1 MDIPPGNQYNSVKFI
16 VLEQANMDTRLA
28 FSLYMAF
35 KKMQIQFGT
44 LAEQMGLDPAPLSA
58 LLKLWRQDGLTITE
72 LGDKLFLKASTIT
85 SLVDRME
92 RDGLVRRERN
102 QEDRRVVRVYLTEKA
117 KNLKGQFPSFEDHI
131 QSQIKDHFSQEE
143 TDELIRLL
151 NKLENL
157 L

>member
-1 MDIPPGNQYNSVKFI
+1 MESK
-16 VLEQANMDTRLA
+16 LA

-35 KKMQIQFGT
+35 KKMQIQFGN

-58 LLKLWRQDGLTITE
+58 LLKLWRQDGLTVTE

-102 QEDRRVVRVYLTEKA
+102 QEDRRVVRIFLTEKA
-117 KNLKGQFPSFEDHI
+117 KNLKEQFPGFEEYI
-131 QSQIKDHFSQEE
+131 QDKIKGHFTEE
-143 TDELIRLL
+143 ELETLIKLL
-151 NKLENL
+151 SKLESSL
-157 L
+157 

>member
-1 MDIPPGNQYNSVKFI
+1 MFMENK
-16 VLEQANMDTRLA
+16 LA

-35 KKMQIQFGT
+35 KKMQIQFSD

-85 SLVDRME
+85 SLIDRME

-102 QEDRRVVRVYLTEKA
+102 LEDRRVVRIFLTEKA
-117 KNLKGQFPSFEDHI
+117 RNLEGQFPSFEEYI
-131 QSQIKDHFSQEE
+131 QDKVKDRFTAEE
-143 TDELIRLL
+143 IETLIRLL
-151 NKLENL
+151 NKMEAAL
-157 L
+157 